1 LLATSTR
8 QGIIVRDT
16 DGGERLPLP
25 DQELLTT
32 LVPRAIAEGGADV
45 EELMSRV
52 RVVAFRY
59 CRARLATYAG
69 GSELADDVAQE
80 ICIAVLRGLPTYQ
93 ERGRPFVAW
102 VYSIGA
108 FKVADAQRRLH
119 RDRSLSVAQLPEAPD
134 ESPTPEESALTSSD
148 VRLAARLMESLP
160 ERLREVLV
168 MRLAIGISVEQT
180 ALTLGMT
187 TGAVRVAQ
195 HRAVKRLRTVAADL
209 EEAEPETSGPPA
221 AVSGPLLGAVPEP

>member
-1 LLATSTR
+1 MS
-8 QGIIVRDT
+8 DT
-16 DGGERLPLP
+16 AGGARLPLP
-25 DQELLTT
+25 DQEPLTT
-32 LVPRAIAEGGADV
+32 LVPRAIARGGADA

-69 GSELADDVAQE
+69 GSQLSDDVAQE
-80 ICIAVLRGLPTYQ
+80 ICIAVLKGLPTYE

-119 RDRSLSVAQLPEAPD
+119 RDRSLSVAELPEAPD
-134 ESPTPEESALTSSD
+134 DSPTPEESAITASD
-148 VRLAARLMESLP
+148 VQLAARLMESLP

-168 MRLAIGISVEQT
+168 MRIAIGISVEQT
-180 ALTLGMT
+180 ALTLGMSP
-187 TGAVRVAQ
+187 GAVRVAQ
-195 HRAVKRLRTVAADL
+195 HRAVKRLRAMAADL
-209 EEAEPETSGPPA
+209 DDEPDDDDLRPPA
-221 AVSGPLLGAVPEP
+221 PAIQPHGDATMGNLPAART

>member
-1 LLATSTR
+1 MS
-8 QGIIVRDT
+8 DT
-16 DGGERLPLP
+16 DDGARLPLP
-25 DQELLTT
+25 DQEPLTT
-32 LVPRAIAEGGADV
+32 LVPRAIAEGGTDV

-69 GSELADDVAQE
+69 GSQLADDVAQE
-80 ICIAVLRGLPTYQ
+80 ICIAVLAGLPTYE

-119 RDRSLSVAQLPEAPD
+119 RDRSLSVAELPEGPD
-134 ESPTPEESALTSSD
+134 ESPTPEESAITASD

-168 MRLAIGISVEQT
+168 MRIAIGISVEQT
-180 ALTLGMT
+180 GLTLGMT
-187 TGAVRVAQ
+187 AGAVRVAQ
-195 HRAVKRLRTVAADL
+195 HRAVKRLRAMAADL
-209 EEAEPETSGPPA
+209 QKTECEVSAPP
-221 AVSGPLLGAVPEP
+221 VPVRERLLGVVREP

>member
-1 LLATSTR
+1 MS
-8 QGIIVRDT
+8 DT
-16 DGGERLPLP
+16 DGSARLPLP
-25 DQELLTT
+25 DEEPLTT

-80 ICIAVLRGLPTYQ
+80 ICIAVLKGLTTYE

-119 RDRSLSVAQLPEAPD
+119 RDRSLSVAELPEAPD
-134 ESPTPEESALTSSD
+134 ESPTPEESAISASD

-168 MRLAIGISVEQT
+168 MRIAIGISVEQT
-180 ALTLGMT
+180 ALTLAMT
-187 TGAVRVAQ
+187 AGAVRVAQ
-195 HRAVKRLRTVAADL
+195 HRAVKRLRAMAADL
-209 EEAEPETSGPPA
+209 EGEETEIPEPSAPPHE
-221 AVSGPLLGAVPEP
+221 PLLDPVPEP

>member
-1 LLATSTR
+1 VS
-8 QGIIVRDT
+8 DT
-16 DGGERLPLP
+16 DGAARLPLP
-25 DQELLTT
+25 DEESLAT
-32 LVPRAIAEGGADV
+32 LVPRAVVEGGEDV
-45 EELMSRV
+45 EELMCRV

-80 ICIAVLRGLPTYQ
+80 ICIAVLKGLPAYE

-119 RDRSLSVAQLPEAPD
+119 RDRSLSVAELPEAPD
-134 ESPTPEESALTSSD
+134 DSPTPEESAISASD

-168 MRLAIGISVEQT
+168 MRIAIGISVEQT

-187 TGAVRVAQ
+187 AGAVRVAQ
-195 HRAVKRLRTVAADL
+195 HRAVKRLRAMAAEL
-209 EEAEPETSGPPA
+209 ETAQTEASRQPGP
-221 AVSGPLLGAVPEP
+221 VREPLLDVVPEP

>member
-1 LLATSTR
+1 MSS
-8 QGIIVRDT
+8 T
-16 DGGERLPLP
+16 DGRARLPLP
-25 DQELLTT
+25 DQEPLTT
-32 LVPRAIAEGGADV
+32 LVPRAIADGGADA

-69 GSELADDVAQE
+69 GSQLADDVAQE
-80 ICIAVLRGLPTYQ
+80 ICIAVLRGLPTYE

-119 RDRSLSVAQLPEAPD
+119 RDRSLSVAQLPEVPD
-134 ESPTPEESALTSSD
+134 GSPTPEESAITASD

-168 MRLAIGISVEQT
+168 MRIAIGISVEQT

-187 TGAVRVAQ
+187 GGAVRVAQ
-195 HRAVKRLRTVAADL
+195 HRAVKRLRAMAADL
-209 EEAEPETSGPPA
+209 KDMQPEISRRPTPRD
-221 AVSGPLLGAVPEP
+221 VPLLGAVPEP